1 MGGIT
6 DGEGVRA
13 NSSQGGKGGD
23 KVMEME
29 RSIGGKDRK
38 TKRHCNE
45 TEINGMEAVRD
56 KSSER
61 DEKIKKRETD

>member
-1 MGGIT
+1 
-6 DGEGVRA
+6 
-13 NSSQGGKGGD
+13 
-23 KVMEME
+23 MEME